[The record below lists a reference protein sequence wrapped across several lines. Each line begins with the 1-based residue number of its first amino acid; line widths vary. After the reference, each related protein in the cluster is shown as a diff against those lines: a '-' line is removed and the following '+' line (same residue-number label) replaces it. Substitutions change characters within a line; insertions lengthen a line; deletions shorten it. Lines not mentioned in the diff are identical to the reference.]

1 MEKPRAVQST
11 MSSSLISTI
20 DLAPLN
26 VPMRRPFI
34 TALGEKSVSQNLLV
48 TVRLEDGSTG
58 YGEASSSLAWPSETP
73 SAMTAALLRAK
84 KEFIGR
90 PISPIERLITRA
102 WEISADHPTAAGALE
117 CALLDAWT
125 RHRRIPLWRWLAAK
139 SGKPEADRASSVRTC
154 LTVSAWKSSEAVR
167 FAREAYGRGFRHLK
181 IKVTGRDPE
190 EDLHRVIAVYRALP
204 KTDILIDGNQGF
216 SVREAV
222 NLCISLR
229 RERVPIRLFEQPVHR
244 SNLEGLAEVQRK
256 TGIPVAADE
265 SARSVIEAK
274 QLIRKKTVAVV
285 NVKLA
290 KSGLLG
296 ALEIIRAAK
305 KGATDLMIGCMAE
318 SALGLSP
325 SVHLAC
331 GTNSFRFVDLDSA
344 FLVRSPVCSSGF
356 TVKGPVLTVLSD
368 AAGAGSFLNR
378 QPK

>member
-1 MEKPRAVQST
+1 MT
-11 MSSSLISTI
+11 SSLISQINLT
-20 DLAPLN
+20 PLN

-34 TALGEKSVSQNLLV
+34 TSLGEKNISRNLLI
-48 TVRLEDGSTG
+48 TVRLKDGSTG
-58 YGEASSSLAWPSETP
+58 YGEASSSLAWPLETP
-73 SAMTAALLRAK
+73 SAMTAVLLRTK
-84 KEFIGR
+84 KEFAGR
-90 PISPIERLITRA
+90 PISAIEQLITRA
-102 WEISADHPTAAGALE
+102 WEISADHPAAAGALE

-139 SGKPEADRASSVRTC
+139 SGEPRHKKISCVRTC

-167 FAREAYGRGFRHLK
+167 FAQRAYQMGFRHFK
-181 IKVTGRDPE
+181 IKVAGRDPE
-190 EDLHRVIAVYRALP
+190 EDLRRVIAVHRALP
-204 KTDILIDGNQGF
+204 KADLLMDGNQGF
-216 SVREAV
+216 SVREAE
-222 NLCISLR
+222 NLCLSLR
-229 RERVPIRLFEQPVHR
+229 KERVPIRLFEQPVHR
-244 SNLEGLAEVQRK
+244 SNREGLAEVQRK

-265 SARSVIEAK
+265 SARSVAEAK

-305 KGATDLMIGCMAE
+305 RGATGLMIGCMAE

-331 GTNSFRFVDLDSA
+331 GTNSFRFIDLDSA
-344 FLVRSPVCSSGF
+344 FLVRSPACSPGF
-356 TVKGPVLTVLSD
+356 TAKGPVLTVRSD
-368 AAGAGSFLNR
+368 AAGAGSFLSR